1 MPRIYVE
8 FAGLEQVGSGCKTA
22 ASRVDTIETEFWRT
36 IQRLDWDVRY
46 EADINSTA
54 NQISRKLKRQIKA
67 LQNFQDFINDTIETY
82 NLLDDGEYNREL
94 LNDTLQ
100 AQAEASV
107 KLSESIQDNNSN
119 PQFEKW
125 IKSIL
130 EWMDKTN
137 SNEYAGITKD
147 GLSYLESLYDYFT
160 GDMKGLTGA
169 EDWFNLCE
177 NSADLWKGLYD
188 YLKDYYKKTGDLFS
202 IANQKKVTGVD
213 IAGNIAGF
221 ISSIFGAADTISS
234 ENMGAAGVIGQI
246 LGTGDEAAD
255 IWKSVMKF
263 IQTGTSV
270 DKIGVYSAVDIYTSV
285 IKSGFMTVSQTFDSI
300 EKYSTDGSWDL
311 GDTGATGIDSTMAGL
326 YGISHTL
333 TFGADDLVFG
343 FIDNLTGGNG
353 NQDMSYFEKAA
364 EGYKILAD
372 ELGKKIGNLWIDLFR

>member
-8 FAGLEQVGSGCKTA
+8 FAGLEQIGTGCKTA

-36 IQRLDWDVRY
+36 IQKLDWDVRY

-54 NQISRKLKRQIKA
+54 KQISQKLEKQIAVLKNYQEF
-67 LQNFQDFINDTIETY
+67 LNNTIETY
-82 NLLDDGEYNREL
+82 RLLNDGDYNREML
-94 LNDTLQ
+94 SDLLQ

-107 KLSESIQDNNSN
+107 KFDKSIQDKNSN
-119 PQFEKW
+119 SQFEEW

-130 EWMDKTN
+130 EWLDKTN

-147 GLSYLESLYDYFT
+147 GLSYLEALYDYFT

-169 EDWFNLCE
+169 EDWFDLCE

-188 YLKDYYKKTGDLFS
+188 YLKEYYNKTGSLFS
-202 IANQKKVTGVD
+202 ITNQKKVAGVD

-221 ISSIFGAADTISS
+221 ISSIFGAVDTISS
-234 ENMGAAGVIGQI
+234 ENMGASGVISQI

-270 DKIGVYSAVDIYTSV
+270 EKVGVYSAVDIYTSV
-285 IKSGFMTVSQTFDSI
+285 IKSGFMAVSQAFDSVD
-300 EKYSTDGSWDL
+300 KYSADGSWDL
-311 GDTGATGIDSTMAGL
+311 GDTGATGIDSAMAGL

-372 ELGKKIGNLWIDLFR
+372 ELGKKIGNLWIDLFG